1 MDGQTAG
8 HEIAIGHIGE
18 NHVGYIMPV
27 LLQVVEMMS
36 VVVVGYLLRQ
46 AIAEGR
52 LLLTCDRKLME
63 HRRAPGHVILLS
75 CGSLEESVQELT
87 QQLHIEWQHKPF
99 TRCLL
104 CNSLLRDATPEQL
117 QSTPA
122 SIHDRELPA
131 FYCPKCNQVFWE
143 GSHVK
148 RMRQQ
153 LGTWQNTLK

>member
-1 MDGQTAG
+1 MASDTPKFLVDEMLQRLGRWLRAAG
-8 HEIAIGHIGE
+8 YDTIIAV
-18 NHVGYIMPV
+18 NATPDY
-27 LLQVVEMMS
+27 
-36 VVVVGYLLRQ
+36 YLLRQ

-87 QQLHIEWQHKPF
+87 QQLHIAWQHQPF

-104 CNSLLRDATPEQL
+104 CNSLLRDATPEQM
-117 QSTPA
+117 QQTPA
-122 SIHDRELPA
+122 SIHERELPA
-131 FYCPKCNQVFWE
+131 LYCPHCNQVFWE
-143 GSHVK
+143 GSHVQ

-153 LGTWQNTLK
+153 LETWQNTLK

>member
-1 MDGQTAG
+1 MTSDTPKFLVDEMLQRLGRWLRAAG
-8 HEIAIGHIGE
+8 YDTIIAI
-18 NHVGYIMPV
+18 NATPDY
-27 LLQVVEMMS
+27 
-36 VVVVGYLLRQ
+36 YLLRQ

>member
-1 MDGQTAG
+1 MSRDTTKFLVDEMLQRLGRWLRAAG
-8 HEIAIGHIGE
+8 YDTIIAI
-18 NHVGYIMPV
+18 NATPDY
-27 LLQVVEMMS
+27 
-36 VVVVGYLLRQ
+36 YLLRQ